1 MSPELIWIRRL
12 ASRWPTL
19 FDVDQSLVSVCSWCK
34 KNNLIFHLVLDTSG
48 VWVFFLEE
56 DKHKDEFSFTL
67 HVWHS
72 SSREKRGCFRSF
84 VHRPRLLTGWLHHN
98 HRQCL
103 AVSLF
108 YRRRL
113 RSLLLCSTDQTT
125 AVCILTG
132 WPCLRSVFP
141 GCPGFFS
148 PTRQLYFP
156 QCLLFA
162 AALDR
167 VSL

>member
-1 MSPELIWIRRL
+1 MANHNARLMGQSEIIYSDGAAVWRRL
-12 ASRWPTL
+12 QCHQNQFEFGDLLPGGPHYSMLIKVWFL
-19 FDVDQSLVSVCSWCK
+19 FVRDAK
-34 KNNLIFHLVLDTSG
+34 KITWYSILFWTRLGCGCFFWKKTNIRTNWALLYTFDIVHQERRGG
-48 VWVFFLEE
+48 V
-56 DKHKDEFSFTL
+56 
-67 HVWHS
+67 
-72 SSREKRGCFRSF
+72 FRSF

-132 WPCLRSVFP
+132 WPCLR
-141 GCPGFFS
+141 
-148 PTRQLYFP
+148 
-156 QCLLFA
+156 
-162 AALDR
+162 
-167 VSL
+167 